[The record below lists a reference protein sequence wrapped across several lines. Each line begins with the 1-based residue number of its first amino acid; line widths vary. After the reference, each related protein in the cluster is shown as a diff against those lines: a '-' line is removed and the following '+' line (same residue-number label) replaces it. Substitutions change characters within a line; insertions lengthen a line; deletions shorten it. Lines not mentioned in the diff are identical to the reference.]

1 MPLLFYFII
10 TLIYEVSRGQRGVFN
25 VVQGVGDWE
34 GVHIFN
40 PQLLID
46 HSTEANVI
54 STFSFKNTE
63 VVQLLFIFIPPLTG
77 WGGGGYTVLP
87 LSVLP
92 SIPRYFSLHFSQQL
106 LMAEI

>member
-10 TLIYEVSRGQRGVFN
+10 TLISGVSQGQTGIFN
-25 VVQGVGDWE
+25 VVKGVGDGE

-54 STFSFKNTE
+54 SIFSFKNTE
-63 VVQLLFIFIPPLTG
+63 VVQLLFIFYRIKYVYTLPIPHPLYYIENPCLALG
-77 WGGGGYTVLP
+77 KP
-87 LSVLP
+87 QKS
-92 SIPRYFSLHFSQQL
+92 
-106 LMAEI
+106 M

>member
-10 TLIYEVSRGQRGVFN
+10 TLISGVSQGQTGIFN
-25 VVQGVGDWE
+25 VVKGVGDGE

-54 STFSFKNTE
+54 SIFSFKNTE
-63 VVQLLFIFIPPLTG
+63 VVQLLFIF
-77 WGGGGYTVLP
+77 YTDFCDFPEPNVDLQYSTH
-87 LSVLP
+87 L
-92 SIPRYFSLHFSQQL
+92 
-106 LMAEI
+106 